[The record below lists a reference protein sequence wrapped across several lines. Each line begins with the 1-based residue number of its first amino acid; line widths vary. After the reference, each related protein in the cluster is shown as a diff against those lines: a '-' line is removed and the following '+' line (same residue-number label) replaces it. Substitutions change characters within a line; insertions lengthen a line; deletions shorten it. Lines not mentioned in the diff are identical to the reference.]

1 MKPRR
6 AMPRTYLYLAASL
19 IWGIP
24 GARITLK
31 GVAAYGAL
39 PHDKV
44 GWLAAI
50 SAIIALLFFHIFR
63 HITTRYRHHIASLSD
78 AEIALFRTFTPRG
91 WRLLCVMIALGIA
104 INALKMVPTE
114 FIAAFYC
121 GLGPMLLL
129 SSLRFFAPI
138 LQKNHPKIEDK

>member
-24 GARITLK
+24 GARITHK

-44 GWLAAI
+44 WWLAAI

-78 AEIALFRTFTPRG
+78 AEISLLRTFTPRG
-91 WRLLCVMIALGIA
+91 WRLLCVMIALSIA
-104 INALKMVPTE
+104 INTLKIASTE

-138 LQKNHPKIEDK
+138 LQKNNPKIEDK

>member
-1 MKPRR
+1 MKPRTR
-6 AMPRTYLYLAASL
+6 LYLAASL

-31 GVAAYGAL
+31 GVAAYGVL

-44 GWLAAI
+44 WWLAAI
-50 SAIIALLFFHIFR
+50 SAIIALLFFLIFR
-63 HITTRYRHHIASLSD
+63 RVTTRYCHHIASLSD
-78 AEIALFRTFTPRG
+78 AEISLLRTFSPRG
-91 WRLLCVMIALGIA
+91 WALLCVMIALGIA
-104 INALKMVPTE
+104 INALKMVPNE

-138 LQKNHPKIEDK
+138 LQKNNPQIEDK